1 MEVTVTAGPDLGFEE
16 WVAARVPALMR
27 FAYLVTGTQDDAE
40 EAVQSALAAACE
52 KWQRVSRTQDP
63 DAYVRRMIANAHVS
77 QWRRFGK
84 RMQVADVDRRT
95 APDHAERVS
104 ANDAVWRVCA
114 TLPRQQRAAVVL
126 RFYEDLEY
134 GEIARVLDVT
144 EATAR
149 SHVSRALA
157 ALRDELGREQ

>member
-1 MEVTVTAGPDLGFEE
+1 MTARPDLSFEE
-16 WVAARVPALMR
+16 WVGARVPALMR
-27 FAYLVTGTQDDAE
+27 FAYLVTGSQHDAE
-40 EAVQSALAAACE
+40 EAVQSALASACE
-52 KWQRVSRTQDP
+52 KWSRVGGTQDP
-63 DAYVRRMIANAHVS
+63 DAYVRRMIANAYVS

-84 RMQVADVDRRT
+84 RMQPVETDTRT
-95 APDHAERVS
+95 APDHADAV
-104 ANDAVWRVCA
+104 AGNDAVWRVCS

-134 GEIARVLDVT
+134 GEIARVLGVS